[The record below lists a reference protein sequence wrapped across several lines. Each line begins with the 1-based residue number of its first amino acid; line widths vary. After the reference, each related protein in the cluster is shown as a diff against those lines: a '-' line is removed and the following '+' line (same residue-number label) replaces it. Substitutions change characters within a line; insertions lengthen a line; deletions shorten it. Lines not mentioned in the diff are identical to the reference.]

1 MKYFTH
7 SLIAFIILASG
18 IYFYTS
24 QEPTFSPARFSIVCT
39 TSIIE
44 DTIRQ
49 LVGDDAQVISLMG
62 PDIDPH
68 LYRAREH
75 DIQTLSSANLI
86 IYNGLHLEGK
96 LAEVLESMNRYVPTI
111 GLANQLERARF
122 IASPEYETMHDPHI
136 WFDVSIWIDI
146 VKILRDALIKH
157 DPGHAAT
164 YASRAQGYINELEDL
179 ERWIHEQIAKLEP
192 SQKILVTAHDA
203 FHYFGRTY
211 GFQVVALQGISTES
225 EAGIKDV
232 QTLVDFIVTHNV
244 RAIFVESSIPERN
257 IQAVQ
262 QAVRARGFE
271 VKIGDQ
277 LYSDALGPIGS
288 GADTYIRMVRHNIE
302 AIIDGLSGSPF
313 INDPEILD

>member
-1 MKYFTH
+1 MALT
-7 SLIAFIILASG
+7 LIGLG
-18 IYFYTS
+18 VYFYTH
-24 QEPTFSPARFSIVCT
+24 QEQKTAPTQFSIVCT

-44 DTIRQ
+44 DTVRH
-49 LVGDDAQVISLMG
+49 LVGEDAQVISLMG
-62 PDIDPH
+62 ADIDPH

-75 DIQTLSSANLI
+75 DIQTLASANLI

-111 GLANQLERARF
+111 GLANQLNAKRF

-146 VKILRDALIKH
+146 VTVLRDALMKH
-157 DPGHAAT
+157 DPEHADA
-164 YASRAQGYINELEDL
+164 YASRAQAYNKELQELDS
-179 ERWIHEQIAKLEP
+179 WIKEQFTRLAPEKR
-192 SQKILVTAHDA
+192 ILVTAHDA
-203 FHYFGRTY
+203 FHYFGRAY
-211 GFQVVALQGISTES
+211 GLQVVALQGISTES

-232 QTLVDFIVTHNV
+232 QALVDFIVSHKV
-244 RAIFVESSIPERN
+244 RALFVEASIPERN

-262 QAVRARGFE
+262 QAVQARGFE

-288 GADTYIRMVRHNIE
+288 GAETYIGMVKHNVH
-302 AIIDGLSGSPF
+302 AIVTGLAQ
-313 INDPEILD
+313 